1 MAIQQQDRKAKAVD
15 MNMVLELLKK
25 DRSVSKSM

>member
-1 MAIQQQDRKAKAVD
+1 MEIQQQDRKVKAVD